1 MNNRFLKILNT
12 FLLILIIITAIY
24 IVAAPFLPQIIRA
37 NTSPPIQSS
46 IQSTQKTT
54 PPSSTIDPTSL
65 LKLSPDKD
73 SEEKFTSPVDTNVF
87 RINIP
92 SIKLDSKLISSNTN
106 NDLWK
111 GIWHRSNTG
120 NPIDG
125 GNMVITAHRFLY
137 TGNTDTFYHLPEIQL
152 NEIIS
157 ITWKGIQ
164 YDYKVTKLF
173 EVKPNAIE
181 IEAPTK
187 DHILT
192 LYTCTPLW
200 TSARRFVV
208 QAQPLF

>member
-1 MNNRFLKILNT
+1 MKNHFLKTLNT
-12 FLLILIIITAIY
+12 FLLMLIIITAIY
-24 IVAAPFLPQIIRA
+24 IVAVPFLPQIIRA
-37 NTSPPIQSS
+37 NTPSSSQRS
-46 IQSTQKTT
+46 IQPTKKDTS
-54 PPSSTIDPTSL
+54 PSSNIDPTSL
-65 LKLSPDKD
+65 LQLSPEKD
-73 SEEKFTSPVDTNVF
+73 SENQSTPPVDTSIFN
-87 RINIP
+87 INIP
-92 SIKLDSKLISSNTN
+92 SIQLDSRLISSNTN

-173 EVKPNAIE
+173 EVKPDAIE